1 VRKILRNAGIDC
13 PEPEPVCYGRPWR

>member
-13 PEPEPVCYGRPWR
+13 TEPEPVCYGRPWR